1 MIYSWSGQNTGG
13 DTKRKVTT
21 GILFVGASAG
31 NVIGPHLYTTA
42 EAPRYTRGLLSNLI
56 LFIIII
62 ITVILATLWLVFLN
76 KKHAR
81 QRADL
86 GKDAQVNDPSMEDNA
101 RLRERAGSI
110 NQHEGVGDKGFDD
123 ETDLRNEDFIYVY

>member
-1 MIYSWSGQNTGG
+1 MKQADRGQ
-13 DTKRKVTT
+13 
-21 GILFVGASAG
+21 A
-31 NVIGPHLYTTA
+31 HLYTTS

-62 ITVILATLWLVFLN
+62 ITVVVATLWLVFLN

-86 GKDAQVNDPSMEDNA
+86 GKAAQINDPSMEDNA
-101 RLRERAGSI
+101 RFRERAQSL
-110 NQHEGVGDKGFDD
+110 NQQEGAVGDKGFDD
-123 ETDLRNEDFIYVY
+123 ETDLVNEDFIYVY